1 MSGMRDEGGAR
12 SVTRTAL
19 YDAKQIDTVIDA
31 MTRRAGALLA
41 GAPRVTVV
49 GILRRGAPLADRVA
63 AGLRRDVGTAP
74 AERVDLKITR
84 YADDLTLLYPETR
97 FVENPAHAGLD
108 LAGAH
113 VLVVDDVVY
122 TGHSLLRAVQ
132 YLCGKNPSAL
142 RTAVLVD
149 RSTGKLP
156 VPVDIAGARLAVA
169 EGDIVECHVPPYDP
183 DWGIFL
189 VGRRH
194 DAGAACPNRPGA
206 G

>member
-1 MSGMRDEGGAR
+1 MSGTRDEGGAR
-12 SVTRTAL
+12 SAQRTVL
-19 YDAKQIDTVIDA
+19 YDTKQLDAVIGA

-41 GAPRVTVV
+41 DAPRVTVV

-63 AGLRRDVGTAP
+63 TGLRRDVGTAP
-74 AERVDLKITR
+74 VERLDLEITR

-132 YLCGKNPSAL
+132 YLSGNKPSVL

-169 EGDIVECHVPPYDP
+169 ESDIVECHVPPYDP
-183 DWGIFL
+183 DWGIVL

-194 DAGAACPNRPGA
+194 DARAARPNRPDA